1 MPSGA
6 IIFKQLTEHVISRT
20 HLHSLVTSMLTW
32 YYADD
37 RKESRKAQDRYGG
50 DRLK

>member
-20 HLHSLVTSMLTW
+20 QLHSLVTSMLTW
-32 YYADD
+32 YYAMIEKNQGRRRIDTV
-37 RKESRKAQDRYGG
+37 ETV
-50 DRLK
+50 